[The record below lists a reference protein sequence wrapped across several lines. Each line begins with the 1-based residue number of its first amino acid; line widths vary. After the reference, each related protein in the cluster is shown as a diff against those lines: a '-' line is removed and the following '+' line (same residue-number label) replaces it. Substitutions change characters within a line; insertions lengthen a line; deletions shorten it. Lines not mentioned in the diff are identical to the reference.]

1 MRLLKVS
8 IAAVLTAGLVA
19 GCVEGRT
26 QVGPNRDHSL
36 RMNEKAFAADAKTR
50 VYPAT
55 APQAGSAP
63 MRAEVDYMLK
73 VINVVNLGDTAWGN
87 AELWVNGQYVCHL
100 PQIEPKLEKTVNFQ
114 ILFDAQGASFP
125 TSLAIAQVKK
135 LELFYDGS
143 LYTVPLHLAD

>member
-1 MRLLKVS
+1 MRLLTSS
-8 IAAVLTAGLVA
+8 IAAILTAGLLT

-26 QVGPNRDHSL
+26 RVAPNRDRSL
-36 RMNEKAFAADAKTR
+36 RLTTKAFAADAKTR
-50 VYPAT
+50 AYPAT
-55 APQAGSAP
+55 APQAGTAP

-73 VINVVNLGDTAWGN
+73 VINLVNLGDTGWDN
-87 AELWVNGQYVCHL
+87 AELWVNGQYVCGL
-100 PQIEPKLEKTVNFQ
+100 AQVEPKLEKTVNFQ

-125 TSLAIAQVKK
+125 TSLNIAQVKK